1 MEPGGRVW
9 EMSVCVCVCVCV
21 CLSEEKRKK
30 VKGRKGM
37 AGQKREK
44 RWCEN
49 EQWGMVGRWGARVN
63 VNKNLTMPFFFF
75 FFFFNCKRWDVIGKT
90 HMKVQLV

>member
-1 MEPGGRVW
+1 MVEMVVW
-9 EMSVCVCVCVCV
+9 SGTRWESVGNECVCVCV

-44 RWCEN
+44 R
-49 EQWGMVGRWGARVN
+49 
-63 VNKNLTMPFFFF
+63 
-75 FFFFNCKRWDVIGKT
+75 
-90 HMKVQLV
+90 

>member
-1 MEPGGRVW
+1 MVVW
-9 EMSVCVCVCVCV
+9 SGIRRENVENERV

-49 EQWGMVGRWGARVN
+49 EWWVGG
-63 VNKNLTMPFFFF
+63 
-75 FFFFNCKRWDVIGKT
+75 G
-90 HMKVQLV
+90 HM